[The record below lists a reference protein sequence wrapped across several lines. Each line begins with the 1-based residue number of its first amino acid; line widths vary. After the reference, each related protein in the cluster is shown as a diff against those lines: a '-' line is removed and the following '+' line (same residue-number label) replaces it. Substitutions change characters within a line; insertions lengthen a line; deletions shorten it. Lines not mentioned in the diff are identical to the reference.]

1 MQVLELLAVGAVQGV
16 GFRPLVFR
24 IAHRLGLGG
33 AVWNEPGGVRI
44 RLVGPARRV
53 EEFGARLRA
62 ECRAPARLDQLRVLS
77 VSETD
82 AAEPF
87 RIADSVSAGSPD
99 ALVMPDLAT
108 CPDCLREMY
117 DPRNRRY
124 RHPFINCTHCGPR
137 FSIVTGIPY
146 DRARTTMQGFAICE
160 ACRAEYEN
168 PADRRFHAQPIACPR
183 CGPEMELWDVNGK
196 RLGAR
201 DWAVR
206 AAVQHIRA
214 GQIVAVKGIGGFHLM
229 CDARNADVVR
239 ELRRRKRR
247 DEKPFA
253 VMAPDIGWARLLAEV
268 GDAEAELLR
277 SAAAPIVLVKRRAEP
292 IVAEPVAPANP
303 YLGLMLP
310 YAPVHHLLLRELE
323 CPVVATSGNLSDEPI
338 CTDEREAVK
347 RLDGIADFF
356 LVHNRPIAR
365 PQDDSIAHIVDGR
378 VCLLRRARGY
388 APLAMP
394 LPFETPPLLALGA
407 HLKNTIA
414 LAWRD
419 RIVLSQH
426 HGDLDSLESR
436 RAFEQAVADLPAL
449 FGVAPERWA
458 ADRHPDYA
466 SSLYAQD
473 RQLAP
478 IAVQHHHAHIAA
490 VMAEHG
496 LEGPVL
502 GVAWDGTGLGD
513 DGTIWG
519 GEFLRVQGDRYLRL
533 GRLGGFR
540 LPGGDG
546 AMRKPL
552 HAAFGALTAC
562 VPERMPE
569 LAERLLGMDAESRRA
584 CAAMIASESAAP
596 FTSSAGRWFDAISA
610 ICGLCREST
619 YEGQAAQ
626 RLEYA
631 CAPATGLTH
640 FTVETRVEGG
650 LMVWDFAPLVRE
662 LLDEIARNTPV
673 GVLATRF
680 HLTLAD
686 VVAQMAEAHRGL
698 PVALGGGCFQN
709 RFLLQACIRRLREGG
724 HAVYWAEQI
733 PPNDGGISLGQAAIA
748 CMLIEDGTRKPED
761 ERRKTENVFGHSRA
775 D

>member
-16 GFRPLVFR
+16 GFRPLVYR

-53 EEFGARLRA
+53 EEFGAYLRA
-62 ECRAPARLDQLRVLS
+62 ECRFPARLDQLRVLS
-77 VSETD
+77 VSEAD

-87 RIADSVSAGSPD
+87 RIADSMSGGAPA

-108 CPDCLREMY
+108 CPACLRELF
-117 DPRNRRY
+117 DVRSRRY

-137 FSIVTGIPY
+137 YSIVTGIPY
-146 DRARTTMQGFAICE
+146 DRALTTMHGFEMCAE
-160 ACRAEYEN
+160 CRAEYEN
-168 PADRRFHAQPIACPR
+168 PEDRRFHAQPIACPA
-183 CGPEMELWDVNGK
+183 CGPTAELWDVNGA

-229 CDARNADVVR
+229 CDARNDAAIR

-253 VMAPDIGWARLLAEV
+253 VMAPDIGWVRILAEA
-268 GDAEAELLR
+268 GDAEVNLLC
-277 SAAAPIVLVKRRAEP
+277 SSAAPIVLLRKRPGEWIAGS
-292 IVAEPVAPANP
+292 VAPDNP
-303 YLGLMLP
+303 YVGLMLP
-310 YAPVHHLLLRELE
+310 YAPLHHLLLRELE

-338 CTDEREAVK
+338 CIDEREAVE

-365 PQDDSIAHIVDGR
+365 PQDDSIAHFIDGR

-388 APLAMP
+388 APLALP

-414 LAWRD
+414 LAWHD
-419 RIVLSQH
+419 RVVVSQH
-426 HGDLDSLESR
+426 HGDLDTLEAR
-436 RAFEQAVADLPAL
+436 RAFERAVDDLPAL
-449 FGVAPERWA
+449 FGVPPQHWVV
-458 ADRHPDYA
+458 DRHPDYA
-466 SSLYAQD
+466 STLYARD
-473 RQLAP
+473 RDLDP

-490 VMAEHG
+490 VVAEHDI
-496 LEGPVL
+496 EGPVL

-519 GEFLRVQGDRYLRL
+519 GEFLRVYPGGFLRV
-533 GRLGGFR
+533 GRLSGFR

-552 HAAFGALTAC
+552 QSAFGALAAC
-562 VPERMPE
+562 VRERLRE
-569 LAERLLGMDAESRRA
+569 LAERLLGMDAEAIDA
-584 CAAMIASESAAP
+584 CSAMIASGTNAP
-596 FTSSAGRWFDAISA
+596 FTSSAGRWFDAVSA
-610 ICGLCREST
+610 LCGVCREST

-631 CAPATGLTH
+631 CDLSARAMH
-640 FTVETRVEGG
+640 FPFETRGDEG
-650 LMVWDFAPLVRE
+650 LVVFDLAPLVRTLLEEIECQTAVGE
-662 LLDEIARNTPV
+662 LAM
-673 GVLATRF
+673 RF
-680 HLTLAD
+680 HLT
-686 VVAQMAEAHRGL
+686 MAEIIVRMADAHRGL
-698 PVALGGGCFQN
+698 PVVLGGGCFQN
-709 RFLLQACIRRLREGG
+709 RILLQACIRRLREGG
-724 HAVYWAEQI
+724 HAVYWPEQA
-733 PPNDGGISLGQAAIA
+733 PPNDGAISLGQAAVAAYHLTQTIGIRHA
-748 CMLIEDGTRKPED
+748 GQ
-761 ERRKTENVFGHSRA
+761 
-775 D
+775 